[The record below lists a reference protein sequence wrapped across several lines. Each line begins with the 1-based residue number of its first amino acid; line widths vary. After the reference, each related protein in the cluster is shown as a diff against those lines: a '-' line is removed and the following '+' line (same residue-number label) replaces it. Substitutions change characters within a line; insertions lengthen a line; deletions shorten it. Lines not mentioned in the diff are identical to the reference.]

1 MEHDLRST
9 LKGVVPMATGALC
22 PRRPM
27 GGRGNAEREGGGAEV
42 VWESSG
48 YKQRSEFTLTWV
60 PLHYFTGSQRCLCL
74 CVYVGLRM

>member
-27 GGRGNAEREGGGAEV
+27 GGRGNAEREGGGR
-42 VWESSG
+42 G
-48 YKQRSEFTLTWV
+48 
-60 PLHYFTGSQRCLCL
+60 
-74 CVYVGLRM
+74 GLGELRL